1 MQKKTKTAL
10 ITITIVVLIGGGLA
24 LLLYPFITNM
34 IAARQE
40 ARQLSEWEQ
49 QAETIQEEP
58 EVIAEPEEAEPEET
72 TEEEAIVEW
81 SENISMQAEVQEDLQ
96 AEDYFPLKITI
107 PAIEVEAIVSEGTDR
122 ETLKKGPG
130 HIIGTPFP
138 GETGRCT
145 ISGHRTTYGAPF
157 NRVDELSAEDLIY
170 LDSVKGE
177 TYVYA
182 VTKQEIV
189 KPTDVHILE
198 GNDKKE
204 LLLTA
209 CHPKYSAAY
218 RIIIYAEL
226 VNIYPIGDLS

>member
-10 ITITIVVLIGGGLA
+10 ITIAIVVLIGGGLA

-96 AEDYFPLKITI
+96 AEDYFPLK
-107 PAIEVEAIVSEGTDR
+107 
-122 ETLKKGPG
+122 
-130 HIIGTPFP
+130 
-138 GETGRCT
+138 
-145 ISGHRTTYGAPF
+145 
-157 NRVDELSAEDLIY
+157 
-170 LDSVKGE
+170 
-177 TYVYA
+177 
-182 VTKQEIV
+182 
-189 KPTDVHILE
+189 
-198 GNDKKE
+198 
-204 LLLTA
+204 
-209 CHPKYSAAY
+209 
-218 RIIIYAEL
+218 
-226 VNIYPIGDLS
+226 